1 MPIAVVP
8 ATNANAKKEN
18 ILSSSVSEIFD
29 NTKAYEEAC
38 ENLRAA
44 PIGPSPTA
52 LDVEIE
58 EKLSKLKLLNEACF
72 NDGTTDYE
80 VLGGCK

>member
-8 ATNANAKKEN
+8 DTIANAKKEN

-38 ENLRAA
+38 ENLPAA
-44 PIGPSPTA
+44 PIDPSTNG
-52 LDVEIE
+52 
-58 EKLSKLKLLNEACF
+58 S
-72 NDGTTDYE
+72 
-80 VLGGCK
+80 